1 MAKLLLPYGYFELK
15 PIARQPAQSKYLEL
29 YLCLEM
35 NIQSQRL
42 LIENKRKIYMTEE
55 DFSRFSDGT
64 RLFVENC
71 ANKLNFDIPNKP
83 FDFTPME
90 LSFIFSC
97 LEGDIDEEMREGEI
111 TIRIMGNV
119 SELTQTSLPTTYIGG
134 LYNVKVV
141 DLLNF
146 LKILEGEVL
155 DLQF

>member
-15 PIARQPAQSKYLEL
+15 PIARQPAQSKYLEIYFCIEINL
-29 YLCLEM
+29 
-35 NIQSQRL
+35 QSQRL
-42 LIENKRKIYMTEE
+42 LIENKRKIYMIE
-55 DFSRFSDGT
+55 DDFLRFSDGT
-64 RLFVENC
+64 RSFIKNC
-71 ANKLNFDIPNKP
+71 AKKPDFDISSKP

-97 LEGDIDEEMREGEI
+97 IDGDIDAEMREGEI
-111 TIRIMGNV
+111 TIRILGDV
-119 SELTQTSLPTTYIGG
+119 SELTQTSLPTAYIGG